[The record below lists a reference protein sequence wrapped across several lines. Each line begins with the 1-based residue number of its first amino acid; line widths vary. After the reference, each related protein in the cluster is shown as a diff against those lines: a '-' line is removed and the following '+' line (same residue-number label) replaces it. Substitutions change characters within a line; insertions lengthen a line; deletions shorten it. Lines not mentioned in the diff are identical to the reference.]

1 MFICNIEEN
10 ECDNGFYCLEIEDKI
25 SVMLFKM
32 SALETKWITRI
43 LLKKLYLNLGKKY
56 ILWKYHPKAN
66 DLYNQN
72 SHLSNVCELIDS
84 GAKLDDFKNG
94 IIELF
99 KPIRPMLCERAHM
112 SKINEMLS
120 QNVYY
125 LETKMDGERCQ
136 LHVNGTQ
143 FKYFSRQCKEDDL
156 TRIFGATSTTGL
168 YSPFLYHKLNGKVR
182 NAIFDGEI
190 MVWDREAE
198 CFLKKGMIIS
208 FIVFYIQ
215 YVNIICQF
223 FFTIR

>member
-1 MFICNIEEN
+1 
-10 ECDNGFYCLEIEDKI
+10 
-25 SVMLFKM
+25 MLRDM
-32 SALETKWITRI
+32 SALETKWLTRI
-43 LLKKLYLNLGKKY
+43 LLKKLNLGLGKKY

-72 SHLSNVCELIDS
+72 SHLSDICELIDS
-84 GAKLDDFKNG
+84 GVPLDNLKSG

-99 KPIRPMLCERAHM
+99 KPIRSMLCERAHM
-112 SKINEMLS
+112 SKINDMLS
-120 QNVYY
+120 QHIYY

-136 LHVNGTQ
+136 LHFNGTQ

-168 YSPFLYHKLNGKVR
+168 YSPFLYHKLKGKVQ

-198 CFLKKGMIIS
+198 CFLKKGTII
-208 FIVFYIQ
+208 
-215 YVNIICQF
+215 F
-223 FFTIR
+223 F